1 MDRKYI
7 FSQQLWI
14 LILEILEHNP
24 HEVFLSMDFSKI
36 TPDQIVVIWWEK
48 KKKKKPRHF
57 HIVFFIYVHTE
68 HK

>member
-36 TPDQIVVIWWEK
+36 TPDQIVVILVGK
-48 KKKKKPRHF
+48 KTD
-57 HIVFFIYVHTE
+57 ISI
-68 HK
+68 